1 MFKKVTY
8 SIKDF
13 FRRVHNVYR
22 WLPTI
27 WKDRDWDHSYINE
40 ILIRK
45 LEFTRDFYL
54 SDKPYSSEA
63 KGNADEIQ
71 EAIDRLHQT
80 KDSWEFYETPAM
92 EQLQRKWGLTAF
104 SFEPFSHDED
114 GNVLTYEMKSKVEKV
129 NTPEEEEQ
137 YSTEFR
143 EMLDESRRRYMK
155 DKKDAYKFIA
165 KNMDKWWD

>member
-40 ILIRK
+40 ILIKK

-54 SDKPYSSEA
+54 SDKAYNAE
-63 KGNADEIQ
+63 ADEVAEQIQ
-71 EAIDRLHQT
+71 EAIDRLNQSTFSVPIYVWHQRQTSCNISLLFNLILALTINILT
-80 KDSWEFYETPAM
+80 K
-92 EQLQRKWGLTAF
+92 K
-104 SFEPFSHDED
+104 
-114 GNVLTYEMKSKVEKV
+114 
-129 NTPEEEEQ
+129 
-137 YSTEFR
+137 
-143 EMLDESRRRYMK
+143 
-155 DKKDAYKFIA
+155 I
-165 KNMDKWWD
+165 